1 MAVLK
6 EHSLGYFVYFWAKL
20 FLRWLLGVALLDFV
34 GYFAVSIHAFWGM
47 DVKEGLDD
55 VGFGGVIDIAV
66 YDPYLIQDELCE
78 RDKSL
83 TRDVPIEVAEWNG
96 VHVKRIILGAL
107 CQEEQDDHDEN
118 GIFVVLAYEIK

>member
-1 MAVLK
+1 
-6 EHSLGYFVYFWAKL
+6 
-20 FLRWLLGVALLDFV
+20 
-34 GYFAVSIHAFWGM
+34 M